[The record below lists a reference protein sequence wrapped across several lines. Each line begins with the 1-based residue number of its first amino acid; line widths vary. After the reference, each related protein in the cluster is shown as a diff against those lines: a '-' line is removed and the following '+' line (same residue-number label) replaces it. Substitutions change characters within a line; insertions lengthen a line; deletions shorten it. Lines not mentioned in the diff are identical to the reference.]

1 VYARIAKF
9 EGVDPERYDA
19 MRERIETE
27 IDSPP
32 PGLEGVREVLMLV
45 DRESGT
51 GLGLTF
57 YESEDDLRRGD
68 DALNAMTPN
77 QGGGRRT
84 DREIYEVALR
94 ATPGAARH

>member
-1 VYARIAKF
+1 VFARVATF
-9 EGVDPERYDA
+9 EGADPERYDA
-19 MRERIETE
+19 MRERIESE

-51 GLGLTF
+51 GVGITF

-68 DALNAMTPN
+68 EALNAMTPED
-77 QGGGRRT
+77 GGGRRR
-84 DREIYEVALR
+84 DLQIFEVALR
-94 ATPGAARH
+94 ATPSAAAR